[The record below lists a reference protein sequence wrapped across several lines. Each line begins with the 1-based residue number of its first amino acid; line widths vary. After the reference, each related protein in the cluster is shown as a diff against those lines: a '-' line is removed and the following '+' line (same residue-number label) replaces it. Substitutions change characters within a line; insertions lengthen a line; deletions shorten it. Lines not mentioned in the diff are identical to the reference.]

1 MKTIKLLTAII
12 MVMMA
17 MPTFAQDAAQD
28 LADKKFFGG
37 VEVGSVSINGYCDV
51 VYNASV
57 SDCSIS
63 NIGFSL
69 FGGYDFN
76 DFFALEVKSMY
87 VDDFNRTD
95 RYARYDDDGSSLS
108 RVIYRVTKATREDFN
123 IGFGVLGRYPI
134 NEKIALSG
142 RAGFHHWRSWITRTD
157 TEVVRNV
164 SITSVRKFTNTGID
178 PYFGMG
184 GSMAIDD
191 KITAHLGYTLYTQS
205 NLDVIHGGL
214 TINF

>member
-17 MPTFAQDAAQD
+17 MPTFAQDVAQD
-28 LADKKFFGG
+28 LANKKFFGG
-37 VEVGSVSINGYCDV
+37 VEVGSVSIDGYCDV
-51 VYNASV
+51 VYSDSV
-57 SDCSIS
+57 SDCSS
-63 NIGFSL
+63 SKIGFSL

-76 DFFALEVKSMY
+76 DFFALEVRGMY
-87 VDDFNRTD
+87 VSDFNRTERD
-95 RYARYDDDGSSLS
+95 ERYNGYLL
-108 RVIYRVTKATREDFN
+108 TKETRENFN
-123 IGFGVLGRYPI
+123 IGFGALGRYPI

-142 RAGFHHWRSWITRTD
+142 RAGFHHWRSRVTRTLTGFD
-157 TEVVRNV
+157 VDQNTVRYF
-164 SITSVRKFTNTGID
+164 SPSKFTNTGID

-205 NLDVIHGGL
+205 DLDVIHGGL

>member
-28 LADKKFFGG
+28 LANKKFFGG
-37 VEVGSVSINGYCDV
+37 VEVGSVSINGYCDLEYTV
-51 VYNASV
+51 LA
-57 SDCSIS
+57 SDCSNS
-63 NIGFSL
+63 NIGLAL
-69 FGGYDFN
+69 FGGYDLN
-76 DFFALEVKSMY
+76 DFLALEVKGMY

-95 RYARYDDDGSSLS
+95 RYEQ
-108 RVIYRVTKATREDFN
+108 YRGYSITKETRENFN
-123 IGFGVLGRYPI
+123 IGFGALGRYPI
-134 NEKIALSG
+134 NEKIALNG
-142 RAGFHHWRSWITRTD
+142 RAGFHHWRSWVTRTFTD
-157 TEVVRNV
+157 AYTAVDPNDISV
-164 SITSVRKFTNTGID
+164 SVRKFTYTGTD

-184 GSMAIDD
+184 GSMVIND

>member
-28 LADKKFFGG
+28 LANKKFFGG
-37 VEVGSVSINGYCDV
+37 VEIGSVSIEGYCGENYDDL
-51 VYNASV
+51 V
-57 SDCSIS
+57 SSCSSS
-63 NIGFSL
+63 NIGLSL
-69 FGGYDFN
+69 FGGYDLN
-76 DFFALEVKSMY
+76 DFFALEVRGMY
-87 VDDFNRTD
+87 VGDFNRTD
-95 RYARYDDDGSSLS
+95 RQELLNGGYLL
-108 RVIYRVTKATREDFN
+108 TKETRESFN
-123 IGFGVLGRYPI
+123 IGFGALGRYPI

-142 RAGFHHWRSWITRTD
+142 RAGFHHWRSWVTRTRTD
-157 TEVVRNV
+157 VDV
-164 SITSVRKFTNTGID
+164 SQNTIVQSFGPRKFTNTGID

-205 NLDVIHGGL
+205 DLDVIHGGL

>member
-28 LADKKFFGG
+28 LANKKFFGG
-37 VEVGSVSINGYCDV
+37 VEIGSVSINGYCDDDYSDV
-51 VYNASV
+51 VSG
-57 SDCSIS
+57 CSSS

-69 FGGYDFN
+69 FGGYDLN
-76 DFFALEVKSMY
+76 DFFALEVKGMY
-87 VDDFNRTD
+87 VSDFNRTD
-95 RYARYDDDGSSLS
+95 RYERSRGYSL
-108 RVIYRVTKATREDFN
+108 TKQTRENFN
-123 IGFGVLGRYPI
+123 IGFGALGRYPI
-134 NEKIALSG
+134 NEKIAISG
-142 RAGFHHWRSWITRTD
+142 RAGFHHWRSWRTLTQTD
-157 TEVVRNV
+157 FDQSGV
-164 SITSVRKFTNTGID
+164 STIRSISKFTTTGID

>member
-37 VEVGSVSINGYCDV
+37 VEVGSVSIDGYCDV
-51 VYNASV
+51 VYSDSV
-57 SDCSIS
+57 SDCSSS

-76 DFFALEVKSMY
+76 DFFALEVRGMY
-87 VDDFNRTD
+87 VSDFNRTERD
-95 RYARYDDDGSSLS
+95 ERYYGYLL
-108 RVIYRVTKATREDFN
+108 TKETRENFN
-123 IGFGVLGRYPI
+123 IGFGALGRYPI
-134 NEKIALSG
+134 NEKISLSG
-142 RAGFHHWRSWITRTD
+142 RAGFHHWRSWVTRTQ
-157 TEVVRNV
+157 TNV
-164 SITSVRKFTNTGID
+164 DVNQNNQNTISVGARKFTNTGID

-205 NLDVIHGGL
+205 GLDVIHGGL

>member
-28 LADKKFFGG
+28 LANKKFFGG
-37 VEVGSVSINGYCDV
+37 VEVGSVSINGYCDE
-51 VYNASV
+51 NFSDSV
-57 SDCSIS
+57 SDCSSS

-69 FGGYDFN
+69 FGGYDLN
-76 DFFALEVKSMY
+76 DFFALEVKGMY
-87 VDDFNRTD
+87 VGDFNRTD
-95 RYARYDDDGSSLS
+95 RYEQYGGGYSL
-108 RVIYRVTKATREDFN
+108 TKETRENFN
-123 IGFGVLGRYPI
+123 IGFVALGRYPI

-142 RAGFHHWRSWITRTD
+142 RAGFHHWRSWVTD
-157 TEVVRNV
+157 TYTDVDQNGV
-164 SITSVRKFTNTGID
+164 SISIRKWTFTGID

-184 GSMAIDD
+184 GSIAIDD
-191 KITAHLGYTLYTQS
+191 KITAQLGYTLYTES